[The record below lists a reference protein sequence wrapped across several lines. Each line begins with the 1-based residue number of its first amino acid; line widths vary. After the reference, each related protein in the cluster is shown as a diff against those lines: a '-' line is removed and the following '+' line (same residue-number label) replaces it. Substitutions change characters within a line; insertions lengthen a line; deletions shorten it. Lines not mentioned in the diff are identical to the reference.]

1 MKSHSSITLSALSFV
16 SLSLAVSPPP
26 QFNGNQNGI
35 GSWFQTNTADSHTNG
50 HSWCGYPYSDD
61 QPLFAPSL
69 ALMGGATSGPSWDA
83 QRRQYCGRKAK
94 VTNTAT
100 GVSKLLYIGDSF
112 AQPRSGGAIDIV
124 IGAFIDLYGKDPKGS
139 APVSTPAGW
148 SNAFFILVKLDDDIS
163 WIIDFIANMADR
175 YTQTEWRT
183 IIDAAERNLPDTF
196 PEHKAPTLGSL
207 DFAKCIDHTLLKL
220 EATRE
225 QIDELCEEARRHD
238 FQSVCVRLNW
248 VEQAVQQLSGSNIAV
263 ACVVGFPEG
272 TYSTSEKVKEASD
285 AVAGGAL
292 ELDMVI
298 NYPLLKQ
305 QSYSQ
310 VYTDIAAVRNVAP
323 HPILLKVILETSK
336 LSQYDIIAGCKV
348 AEAANADFVK
358 TSTGFGGQGATVENV
373 RLMKDVIGPHM
384 KVKASGGVKT
394 VNECVAMMEAGAERI
409 GTSNGVSIMKEAQ
422 SLLEDVSHAAAAG
435 QEKGNSRPPDS
446 Y

>member
-1 MKSHSSITLSALSFV
+1 
-16 SLSLAVSPPP
+16 
-26 QFNGNQNGI
+26 
-35 GSWFQTNTADSHTNG
+35 
-50 HSWCGYPYSDD
+50 
-61 QPLFAPSL
+61 
-69 ALMGGATSGPSWDA
+69 
-83 QRRQYCGRKAK
+83 
-94 VTNTAT
+94 
-100 GVSKLLYIGDSF
+100 
-112 AQPRSGGAIDIV
+112 
-124 IGAFIDLYGKDPKGS
+124 
-139 APVSTPAGW
+139 
-148 SNAFFILVKLDDDIS
+148 
-163 WIIDFIANMADR
+163 MADR
-175 YTQTEWRT
+175 YIQSEWRT
-183 IIDAAERNLPDTF
+183 MIDAAERNLPNTL
-196 PEHKAPTLGSL
+196 PKHKAPTLGSV

-225 QIDELCEEARRHD
+225 KIDELCEEARRHD

-248 VEQAVQQLSGSNIAV
+248 VEHAAQQLSGSNIAV

-272 TYSTSEKVKEASD
+272 TYSTIEKVKEASD
-285 AVAGGAL
+285 AVAAGAL

-310 VYTDIAAVRNVAP
+310 VYTDIVAVRNVAP

-336 LSQYDIIAGCKV
+336 LSQFDIITGCKI

-373 RLMKDVIGPHM
+373 RLMKNVIGPHM

-409 GTSNGVSIMKEAQ
+409 GTSNGVGIVKEAQ
-422 SLLEDVSHAAAAG
+422 SLLEDDSHAAAAG
-435 QEKGNSRPPDS
+435 QEKRDSRPSDS